1 MNDVID
7 STTPVRLRAI
17 LKGLSERTS
26 DNWAHI
32 HSELMVPP
40 GTLKR
45 TWLEKEDES
54 GDSSLDESEYSD
66 EQSNAT
72 ASIQRYEVC
81 EQCKEEYNT
90 SLNGKKDCMWHPGKP
105 RNHRTL
111 TTDYPL
117 TTLR

>member
-72 ASIQRYEVC
+72 AAEFALATEMGVGVC
-81 EQCKEEYNT
+81 RAILGC
-90 SLNGKKDCMWHPGKP
+90 G
-105 RNHRTL
+105 
-111 TTDYPL
+111 
-117 TTLR
+117 